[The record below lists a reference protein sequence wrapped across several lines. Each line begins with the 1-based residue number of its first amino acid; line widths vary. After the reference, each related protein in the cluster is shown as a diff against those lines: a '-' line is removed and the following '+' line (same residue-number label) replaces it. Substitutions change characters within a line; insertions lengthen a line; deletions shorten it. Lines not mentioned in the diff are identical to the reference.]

1 VTRVSVKTLSTDP
14 RPDGSVFTVD
24 ALRDIAIQMIG
35 RPIDLD
41 GKVHVVTR
49 ARVALRPDAG
59 ADLIVEA
66 EA

>member
-1 VTRVSVKTLSTDP
+1 MTRIKVKLLSTDR
-14 RPDGSVFTVD
+14 RPDGSVFTID
-24 ALRDIAIQMIG
+24 ALQEIGLQMIG

-41 GKVHVVTR
+41 GKVHVVTW
-49 ARVALRPDAG
+49 ARLAPRPHTG